1 MLPRRE
7 PLKPQWSDEA
17 LRAIRPATDLPIH
30 VSYLMQK
37 PVFQLLFST
46 LLLLAACRPDQIE
59 HLKDSKRIGIETAN
73 WEVKRIMPADLL
85 KATRWTGDS
94 ITATADSLLRRTM
107 TRELAAG
114 GVARAAA
121 FCRPQTYPFVD
132 SISHVWSATARRV
145 AAPPAAAA
153 SAPAMPADTARRV
166 TRPRQEAFSYERA
179 IVLNNNA
186 CLRCHGPAV
195 AATDAAFLQK
205 NYPGRVPTGYALG
218 QTVGTWHL
226 DLERRGVAE
235 FWTMKT
241 RKKWKEHKLPKF
253 LGGK

>member
-1 MLPRRE
+1 
-7 PLKPQWSDEA
+7 
-17 LRAIRPATDLPIH
+17 
-30 VSYLMQK
+30 MQK
-37 PVFQLLFST
+37 IVFQLLLST
-46 LLLLAACRPDQIE
+46 LLLLTACRPDQVE
-59 HLKDSKRIGIETAN
+59 HLKDSKRIGIEAAN

-85 KATRWTGDS
+85 KATRWAGDS
-94 ITATADSLLRRTM
+94 ITATADSLLRRTI

-132 SISHVWSATARRV
+132 SIARVWSATARRA

-153 SAPAMPADTARRV
+153 SAAASATPADTARRV
-166 TRPRQEAFSYERA
+166 ARPRQEVFSYDRA

-195 AATDAAFLQK
+195 AAADAAFLQK
-205 NYPGRVPTGYALG
+205 KYPGRVPTGYALG
-218 QTVGTWHL
+218 QAVGTWHL